1 MASFELYLNFNLNL
15 NLKKPMDLVVFDLD
29 GTLLNKRTEI
39 SPFTRDTLG
48 LMRQKG
54 IHYTVATGRNLH
66 SAHDIIEGH
75 GFNQPHIYCNG
86 VILWDPQF
94 EKLSINNPLSN
105 TEIDTILAAAKAH
118 NITPFI
124 SVVSEQNQHFIY
136 HPPVQHDAEETLVT
150 HYRSR
155 KVATVADIDDM
166 PDNPHITNISFLGL
180 KETVNEV
187 KTDVCKNPQ
196 LIAYSGEALEGN
208 GLSWMDIHH
217 SDANKGSAVEHLGKT
232 LGASNIICF
241 GDNDN
246 DLSMFQLAN
255 ESYAPQNAI
264 DLIKNVASDVIGHH
278 DEDGVAHFLRER
290 FSL

>member
-1 MASFELYLNFNLNL
+1 
-15 NLKKPMDLVVFDLD
+15 MDLVVFDLD

-39 SPFTRDTLG
+39 SPFTRDTLE
-48 LMRQKG
+48 LMRKKG

-86 VILWDPQF
+86 VILWDPSA
-94 EKLSINNPLSN
+94 EKLSINNALSN
-105 TEIDTILAAAKAH
+105 TEIDTILTAATAH

-124 SVVSEQNQHFIY
+124 SVVSEKNQHFIF
-136 HPPVQHDAEETLVT
+136 HPPVKNKVEQTLLG

-155 KVATVADIDDM
+155 KVATVADIADM
-166 PDNPHITNISFLGL
+166 PDQPNITNISFLGEAGIVDAI
-180 KETVNEV
+180 KM
-187 KTDVCKNPQ
+187 DVCQNPQ

-217 SDANKGSAVEHLGKT
+217 SDANKGSAVASLGKT